1 MSESACLA
9 CCECLSAVFQG
20 LHAGHVLAGGVYVA
34 MVLMLRGAIGRGAGL
49 HDLFRDKPAHATLF
63 GDPNNPARWHIWLS
77 PGFTSMALFTIW
89 IGMALG
95 LLGLPLRAPFPPGSD
110 AAVLADGWV
119 AFLVLL
125 TLALGALIIGR
136 PPREQDGP
144 DASAAGKTKA
154 EDAAEAALEN
164 PPGALFRRMLGLG
177 AGLAVAAALGYLILP
192 AITAMLHRLAPQS
205 EFWLPLAIGLLPFLL
220 AVVAMMLAARLW
232 IQTGAAWFV
241 LLIVLTT
248 GFAALAQMPV
258 VLLVFAAVALAVW
271 LSLRL
276 TRFRYRIPGIPARYY
291 RQPITPGAP
300 PTEPPPTLVAPE
312 QALEAWRGRLDSQE
326 KPRLVLVALSGGGYR
341 ATFWAASVL
350 DRLFALDRRFAGP
363 GEETATTNAGTGEHL
378 DGFVDS
384 IRFIAGASGG
394 MVTGGYLAELSARA
408 ARAATGAAAATEKA
422 PSLVTM
428 IEGDIDAYQSQPRPI
443 APPGMPAPR
452 QRRVRIARDSLSAV
466 AWQLLADL
474 GHVFRTGAVSSDRG
488 RVLQAHWP
496 TLDTPFH
503 AWRDDEAQG
512 NRPSVIYAPMLIES
526 GAPFFI
532 SNLDL
537 NNFRQHF
544 TYRDGRDDAD
554 EHSAELFRVLP
565 GAHDEP
571 DGRFTV
577 ATAARLS
584 SSFPYVLPAV
594 SLPSQPHRRV
604 VDAGYYDNF
613 GIDVVTGL
621 LNTDK
626 VRDWVVGHCSGVL
639 IIALRAFP
647 DQPPANTAPALARL
661 FWWLSSPIEAMFN
674 ARGSSQTFRNREQLR
689 LTRQIY
695 GAALAAQ
702 GDGGDWQQQGR
713 DFIDIVTFTC
723 DEESSMS
730 WHLSEAD
737 MARLHRGAQKVTA
750 RACEGGRNDDMQRL
764 LAIWNN
770 RHVKRPPQPGA

>member
-1 MSESACLA
+1 MTESACLA
-9 CCECLSAVFQG
+9 CCECLSAVFHG

-34 MVLMLRGAIGRGAGL
+34 MILMLRGVIGRGAGL
-49 HDLFRDKPAHATLF
+49 HDLFRDKPVHATLL
-63 GDPNNPARWHIWLS
+63 GDPDNPARWHVWLS

-89 IGMALG
+89 IGITLG
-95 LLGLPLRAPFPPGSD
+95 ELGLPLRASGPPGSD
-110 AAVLADGWV
+110 AAVQAEGGA

-125 TLALGALIIGR
+125 ALALGALIIGR

-144 DASAAGKTKA
+144 DASAAGTTEA
-154 EDAAEAALEN
+154 DDAAEATLEN
-164 PPGALFRRMLGLG
+164 PPGALFRRMLGMG
-177 AGLAVAAALGYLILP
+177 AGLAVAAVLGYLILP
-192 AITAMLHRLAPQS
+192 AITALLHRLAPQS
-205 EFWLPLAIGLLPFLL
+205 GSWMPLAIALLPFLL
-220 AVVAMMLAARLW
+220 AVVAMALAARLW

-258 VLLVFAAVALAVW
+258 VLLVFAAVALLGW
-271 LSLRL
+271 LMLRL
-276 TRFRYRIPGIPARYY
+276 TPFRYRIPGIPARYY
-291 RQPITPGAP
+291 RQPITPGATP
-300 PTEPPPTLVAPE
+300 AEPPPALVAPE
-312 QALEAWRGRLDSQE
+312 KALEAWRTRLDGRE

-350 DRLFALDRRFAGP
+350 DRLFALDRRFAGR
-363 GEETATTNAGTGEHL
+363 GEETATTEAGTAEHL

-408 ARAATGAAAATEKA
+408 AGTTTEKA
-422 PSLVTM
+422 PSLVAM
-428 IEGDIDAYQSQPRPI
+428 IEGDIDAYQSQARPI

-452 QRRVRIARDSLSAV
+452 QRRVRIARDSLSAI

-474 GHVFRTGAVSSDRG
+474 GHIFRAGGIHRDRG

-496 TLDTPFH
+496 TLDKPFR
-503 AWRDDEAQG
+503 AWREDEAQG

-532 SNLDL
+532 SNLNL
-537 NNFRQHF
+537 KAFRQHF
-544 TYRDGRDDAD
+544 TYRDGSDDAD

-565 GAHDEP
+565 GAYEEP
-571 DGRFTV
+571 DGNLTV

-584 SSFPYVLPAV
+584 STFPYVLPAV
-594 SLPSQPHRRV
+594 SLPSKPHRRV

-613 GIDVVTGL
+613 GIDVATGL

-626 VRDWVVGHCSGVL
+626 VRDWVVRHCSGVL

-647 DQPPANTAPALARL
+647 DQPPEKTAPALARL

-702 GDGGDWQQQGR
+702 GGGGDWQQQGR

-723 DEESSMS
+723 DEQSSMS

-737 MARLHRGAQKVTA
+737 MARLRRGAQKATA
-750 RACEGGRNDDMQRL
+750 RACQGGRNDDMQRL
-764 LAIWNN
+764 LDIWNN
-770 RHVKRPPQPGA
+770 RHRKQPPQAGG